1 VSEVT
6 KELCGGTHVT
16 SLRQLYPFKIVS
28 ESSVAAGTR
37 RIEAIA
43 GPACIEW
50 YRNEY
55 RFIPPVLA
63 VVRASSS
70 SELGPKVDKL
80 STQLRDTQR
89 QLAHVIDKLSQADP
103 GLPVL
108 STLYKGNI
116 TCPQESLL
124 QRIGRF

>member
-1 VSEVT
+1 M
-6 KELCGGTHVT
+6 
-16 SLRQLYPFKIVS
+16 RQLYPFKIVS

-55 RFIPPVLA
+55 RFIPPVLNA
-63 VVRASSS
+63 VRANSS

-89 QLAHVIDKLSQADP
+89 QLAHVTDKLAQADP

-108 STLYKGNI
+108 STLYKGRDS
-116 TCPQESLL
+116 C
-124 QRIGRF
+124 F

>member
-1 VSEVT
+1 MT

-43 GPACIEW
+43 GPACVEW

-55 RFIPPVLA
+55 RFIPPILA
-63 VVRASSS
+63 SVRANSS
-70 SELGPKVDKL
+70 SELGPKVEKL

-89 QLAHVIDKLSQADP
+89 QLLFVSDKLAQADP
-103 GLPVL
+103 GLPIV
-108 STLYKGNI
+108 STVYQGL
-116 TCPQESLL
+116 
-124 QRIGRF
+124 